1 MLALIMPA
9 INWLFGGV
17 LQSFFKQWLT
27 YKTNLATSKEAGAV
41 VAMQT
46 DAQAFVAIATSE
58 VQIDALKVQ
67 VYGTF
72 TYRLITLLVGLPV
85 ALHFSLIF
93 VDTILAAKFFY
104 GHSVIGMP
112 NPPDPY
118 PTYEWYIIASFF
130 LVHTVGQGTGNLTKW
145 LKSAA

>member
-1 MLALIMPA
+1 MPFLMPI

-27 YKTNLATSKEAGAV
+27 YKTALASSKEAGAA
-41 VAMQT
+41 VAMQEDT
-46 DAQAFVAIATSE
+46 KAFVSMATSE

-67 VYGTF
+67 VYGSF
-72 TYRLITLLVGLPV
+72 TYRVITLFVGLPTALHFTLITL
-85 ALHFSLIF
+85 
-93 VDTILAAKFFY
+93 DTIFASAFLF
-104 GHSVIGMP
+104 GHSVLGVP
-112 NPPDPY
+112 KLPQPY
-118 PTYEWYIIASFF
+118 DQFEWYIIASFF